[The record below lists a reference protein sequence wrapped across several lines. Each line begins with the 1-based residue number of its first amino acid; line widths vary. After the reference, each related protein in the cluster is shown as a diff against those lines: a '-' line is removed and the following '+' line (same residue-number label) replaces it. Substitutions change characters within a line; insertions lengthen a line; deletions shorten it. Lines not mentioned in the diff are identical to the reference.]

1 MNSLKKWKPGMAK
14 KWLYSSAGLMWS
26 AVGVMLCYL
35 AYGWLKPIPIDR
47 WILLTLGGILLAVIM
62 YAFGFSKLADK
73 NIQRISNL
81 TGDKICLFA
90 FQEWTSY
97 PLVIVMISLGIF
109 LRMYSPIPKPLLAA
123 MYIGIGGS
131 LFLASLHYYK
141 HIWVTERG
149 RVKDIAGVSH

>member
-1 MNSLKKWKPGMAK
+1 MNSLKKWKPGVAK

-35 AYGWLKPIPIDR
+35 AFGWLKPIPIDR
-47 WILLTLGGILLAVIM
+47 WILLTLGGVLLAVIM

-73 NIQRISNL
+73 NIRRISNL

-109 LRMYSPIPKPLLAA
+109 LRMYSPIPKPLLAV

-141 HIWVTERG
+141 HIWVT
-149 RVKDIAGVSH
+149 DIAGVSH